1 MFRATRLDRNQILRL
16 VLFLAAHSNEFN
28 DILKQYKRK
37 DVPIPKALW
46 ELNDQDLWLD
56 NSPITTGKER
66 YVNETKEQ
74 GTLKNDADGRVDAR
88 RESTLQKTSQKVKRR
103 NGEVHTGTG
112 YDIQRTDRGG
122 IIIKFD

>member
-1 MFRATRLDRNQILRL
+1 MFRATRWDRNQILRL
-16 VLFLAAHSNEFN
+16 VLFSAAHSNEFN

-37 DVPIPKALW
+37 DVSIPKALW

-56 NSPITTGKER
+56 N
-66 YVNETKEQ
+66 
-74 GTLKNDADGRVDAR
+74 
-88 RESTLQKTSQKVKRR
+88 KVKRR